1 MVLAFESE
9 PCGEAVQVQGWR
21 EETVSSW
28 SASGCGGCSFV
39 PQQVQVPTGSL
50 KLQFTL
56 VRVSSQS
63 LKQLDLRTEK

>member
-1 MVLAFESE
+1 MVSAFESE
-9 PCGEAVQVQGWR
+9 LCGQAVQVQGWR

-28 SASGCGGCSFV
+28 SASGCGGCFFV
-39 PQQVQVPTGSL
+39 PQQVQVPAGSL